1 MIQSSQVAGRFD
13 EDLIEHRFLSLQ
25 NPIKNLNGDKSLFSM
40 SVYNISIAFKHFQ
53 LTNTKMICSR
63 RIELQSFTDRICRHP
78 VLAGSEVQPTFYKT
92 NMSLFFNVP
101 MNAQVWKHF
110 VSETDDKKWTK
121 VLRNC
126 SSYMCFC
133 IVENFG

>member
-1 MIQSSQVAGRFD
+1 
-13 EDLIEHRFLSLQ
+13 
-25 NPIKNLNGDKSLFSM
+25 M
-40 SVYNISIAFKHFQ
+40 SVYNISIAFKHFW
-53 LTNTKMICSR
+53 LTNVPGG
-63 RIELQSFTDRICRHP
+63 LSFK
-78 VLAGSEVQPTFYKT
+78 V
-92 NMSLFFNVP
+92 SLTEYADTLFLLDPRFNQLSLKEYVFIFNVP
-101 MNAQVWKHF
+101 MTAQVWKHF